1 MAHFLD
7 LNTLT
12 TTCTLPSIPKLLER
26 SRTGKS
32 SGFVCKKT
40 DNVQE
45 QQQLTR
51 RMALGFAVSI
61 SLTGA
66 FGQSNVSLAQDNN
79 GFWIDGPLPTP
90 PIYNNIVNEQTG
102 TRTFLKKGVYV
113 ADIGA
118 KGRTYRVKKYAF
130 DLLAMEDLIGPD
142 TLNYVKKYLRLK
154 STFLFYDF
162 DNLISVAAS
171 QDNDSSSKQKHHQL
185 GATSEDHHHHHRSFL
200 GIDLNEIPTG
210 TSDYEHVVVEVVR
223 SIHDYP
229 DPAPVLKSTLFFGKY
244 ICFWY

>member
-12 TTCTLPSIPKLLER
+12 TSSILPSIPKLTER
-26 SRTGKS
+26 SKTGTFS
-32 SGFVCKKT
+32 VCRKADK
-40 DNVQE
+40 VQE
-45 QQQLTR
+45 QGSVQELTR
-51 RMALGFAVSI
+51 RMSLGFAVSI
-61 SLTGA
+61 ALTGA
-66 FGQSNVSLAQDNN
+66 FGESNVSLAKDN

-102 TRTFLKKGVYV
+102 TRSFLKKGVYV
-113 ADIGA
+113 ADIGT

-171 QDNDSSSKQKHHQL
+171 QDKQPLTDLANRLFDNFEKL
-185 GATSEDHHHHHRSFL
+185 EDAAKRKNL
-200 GIDLNEIPTG
+200 AETEACYKDTKLILQ
-210 TSDYEHVVVEVVR
+210 EVMIR
-223 SIHDYP
+223 M
-229 DPAPVLKSTLFFGKY
+229 A
-244 ICFWY
+244 

>member
-1 MAHFLD
+1 MMANFVD
-7 LNTLT
+7 LNTRS
-12 TTCTLPSIPKLLER
+12 CTLPSIPKLLER
-26 SRTGKS
+26 SKTGKS
-32 SGFVCKKT
+32 SGFVSRKT
-40 DNVQE
+40 DKVQE
-45 QQQLTR
+45 QDSVQFTR

-61 SLTGA
+61 ALTGA
-66 FGQSNVSLAQDNN
+66 FGESNVSLAQDNN

-118 KGRTYRVKKYAF
+118 KGRTYRVKKNAF

-171 QDNDSSSKQKHHQL
+171 QDKQPL
-185 GATSEDHHHHHRSFL
+185 
-200 GIDLNEIPTG
+200 IDLANRLFDNCEKLEDAAKRKDLAETEACYKDTKLILQ
-210 TSDYEHVVVEVVR
+210 EVMIR
-223 SIHDYP
+223 M
-229 DPAPVLKSTLFFGKY
+229 A
-244 ICFWY
+244 

>member
-12 TTCTLPSIPKLLER
+12 INSPSIPKLLEIQKTR
-26 SRTGKS
+26 IS
-32 SGFVCKKT
+32 SGFVCRKA

-45 QQQLTR
+45 QDSVQLTR
-51 RMALGFAVSI
+51 RMALGFPVSI
-61 SLTGA
+61 ALTGA
-66 FGQSNVSLAQDNN
+66 FGESNVSLAQENN

-90 PIYNNIVNEQTG
+90 PIYNNIVNEKTG

-171 QDNDSSSKQKHHQL
+171 QDKQPLTDLANRLFDNFEKL
-185 GATSEDHHHHHRSFL
+185 EDAAKRKNLAETEACYKDTKSIL
-200 GIDLNEIPTG
+200 Q
-210 TSDYEHVVVEVVR
+210 EVMIR
-223 SIHDYP
+223 M
-229 DPAPVLKSTLFFGKY
+229 A
-244 ICFWY
+244 

>member
-1 MAHFLD
+1 MAHFVD

-12 TTCTLPSIPKLLER
+12 TSFTLPSITKLLER
-26 SRTGKS
+26 SKTG
-32 SGFVCKKT
+32 GFVCRKT
-40 DNVQE
+40 DKVQE

-66 FGQSNVSLAQDNN
+66 FGESNVSLAKDN

-118 KGRTYRVKKYAF
+118 KGRTYRVKKNAF

-162 DNLISVAAS
+162 DNLISLAAS
-171 QDNDSSSKQKHHQL
+171 QDKQPLLDLANRLFDNFEKL
-185 GATSEDHHHHHRSFL
+185 EDAAKRKNL
-200 GIDLNEIPTG
+200 AETEACYKDTKILLQ
-210 TSDYEHVVVEVVR
+210 EVMIR
-223 SIHDYP
+223 M
-229 DPAPVLKSTLFFGKY
+229 A
-244 ICFWY
+244 

>member
-1 MAHFLD
+1 MAHFVD
-7 LNTLT
+7 LTTLT
-12 TTCTLPSIPKLLER
+12 SCTLPSIPKLLE
-26 SRTGKS
+26 SRKIRKP
-32 SGFVCKKT
+32 SGFVCRKA
-40 DNVQE
+40 DQVQE
-45 QQQLTR
+45 HDSVQLPR

-61 SLTGA
+61 ALTGS
-66 FGQSNVSLAQDNN
+66 FGESNVSLAQDNN

-171 QDNDSSSKQKHHQL
+171 QDKQPLTDLANRLFDNFEKL
-185 GATSEDHHHHHRSFL
+185 EDAAKRKSL
-200 GIDLNEIPTG
+200 AETEACYKDTKVLLQ
-210 TSDYEHVVVEVVR
+210 EVMIR
-223 SIHDYP
+223 M
-229 DPAPVLKSTLFFGKY
+229 A
-244 ICFWY
+244 

>member
-12 TTCTLPSIPKLLER
+12 STCTLPSIPKLLDR

-40 DNVQE
+40 DKVQE

-66 FGQSNVSLAQDNN
+66 FGESNVSLAQDNN

-118 KGRTYRVKKYAF
+118 KGRTYRVKKNAF
-130 DLLAMEDLIGPD
+130 DLLAMEDLIGAD

-171 QDNDSSSKQKHHQL
+171 QDKQPLTDLANRLFDNFEKL
-185 GATSEDHHHHHRSFL
+185 EDAAKRKNL
-200 GIDLNEIPTG
+200 AETEACYKDTKIILQ
-210 TSDYEHVVVEVVR
+210 EVMIR
-223 SIHDYP
+223 M
-229 DPAPVLKSTLFFGKY
+229 A
-244 ICFWY
+244 

>member
-12 TTCTLPSIPKLLER
+12 TSSTLPSIPKLPER
-26 SRTGKS
+26 SKTGKFS
-32 SGFVCKKT
+32 VFLCRKADK
-40 DNVQE
+40 VQE
-45 QQQLTR
+45 QGSVQELTR
-51 RMALGFAVSI
+51 RMSLGFAVSI
-61 SLTGA
+61 ALTGA
-66 FGQSNVSLAQDNN
+66 FGESNVSLAKDN

-102 TRTFLKKGVYV
+102 TRSFLKKGVYV
-113 ADIGA
+113 ADIGT

-171 QDNDSSSKQKHHQL
+171 QDKQPLTDLANRLFDNFEKL
-185 GATSEDHHHHHRSFL
+185 EDAAKRKSL
-200 GIDLNEIPTG
+200 AETEACYKDTKLILQ
-210 TSDYEHVVVEVVR
+210 EVMIR
-223 SIHDYP
+223 M
-229 DPAPVLKSTLFFGKY
+229 A
-244 ICFWY
+244 